1 MSLGTQWVRTLVHMG
16 EKSSNDEGA
25 SGAFFF
31 SRDKS
36 ESSSGGEHLLP
47 ILLAYSGWPVVF
59 SWSDMFSPSTCREEQ
74 LNLLPPVC
82 TVCFL
87 SVRSVILHLSTCI
100 YSMSLGIHHSIYFPL
115 LSLCFVSPPSHYF
128 FRHFNIFFLLY
139 SQLSMFS
146 TPTTP
151 TITPTLKNIEVEAA
165 HDEDPF
171 GVQPL
176 LHNHQGGFVPP
187 SVDIVGALRSTH
199 SSSSIGQENMSS
211 NSNFCPSRHSND
223 GESSDDSDSLS
234 TSFSQDSQSND
245 SHATMKEFT
254 STRGSKNTSSRTRS
268 AGNNSNRSTRKTSN
282 SNRETPEEERKK
294 KIRRERNKQAAARCR
309 KRRLD
314 RTNQLTQE
322 TEKLDK
328 QKAILEQEFEQKRKE
343 YEKYKLFLEQH
354 KNSNECRC
362 KNENYMQS
370 SSCVVPTSIST
381 ASITTTTAPANK
393 VCRPSSL
400 ALPPNSYSSSSLP
413 VDPLVSASTP
423 SSGIP
428 IDALLDCTG
437 LTPLLTT
444 PSAGG
449 FMPGIACPSTSTRLP
464 PNETAQSSN
473 EPTTPSK
480 LVSL

>member
-1 MSLGTQWVRTLVHMG
+1 
-16 EKSSNDEGA
+16 
-25 SGAFFF
+25 
-31 SRDKS
+31 
-36 ESSSGGEHLLP
+36 
-47 ILLAYSGWPVVF
+47 
-59 SWSDMFSPSTCREEQ
+59 MFSPSNCREEQ
-74 LNLLPPVC
+74 LNLLPPVS
-82 TVCFL
+82 TVRFISNDIQYHMYLHVYIQCHLVFIILFSSSPSFPSTLSLTL
-87 SVRSVILHLSTCI
+87 SV
-100 YSMSLGIHHSIYFPL
+100 
-115 LSLCFVSPPSHYF
+115 F
-128 FRHFNIFFLLY
+128 FRHFNISL
-139 SQLSMFS
+139 STQLSMFS

-187 SVDIVGALRSTH
+187 TVDIAVALRSTH

-223 GESSDDSDSLS
+223 DDESSVDSDCLS
-234 TSFSQDSQSND
+234 TSIFSQGSQSND
-245 SHATMKEFT
+245 SHATIKEFT
-254 STRGSKNTSSRTRS
+254 STRGSKNTSTRARS
-268 AGNNSNRSTRKTSN
+268 TGNNSNRSTRKTSN
-282 SNRETPEEERKK
+282 NTRETPEEERKK

-314 RTNQLTQE
+314 HTNELTKQ
-322 TEKLDK
+322 TELLDK
-328 QKAILEQEFEQKRKE
+328 QKAGLEQEFEQKRKE
-343 YEKYKLFLEQH
+343 YEKYKSFLEEH

-362 KNENYMQS
+362 KSDNYMQS
-370 SSCVVPTSIST
+370 SVST
-381 ASITTTTAPANK
+381 AVAAITSTAATTTTTSTTATANK

-400 ALPPNSYSSSSLP
+400 ALPVSCSSSSLP

-428 IDALLDCTG
+428 ISALLDCTG

-449 FMPGIACPSTSTRLP
+449 FMPGIPCTSTSTRLP
-464 PNETAQSSN
+464 PDETAQSSN

>member
-1 MSLGTQWVRTLVHMG
+1 
-16 EKSSNDEGA
+16 
-25 SGAFFF
+25 
-31 SRDKS
+31 
-36 ESSSGGEHLLP
+36 
-47 ILLAYSGWPVVF
+47 
-59 SWSDMFSPSTCREEQ
+59 
-74 LNLLPPVC
+74 
-82 TVCFL
+82 
-87 SVRSVILHLSTCI
+87 
-100 YSMSLGIHHSIYFPL
+100 
-115 LSLCFVSPPSHYF
+115 
-128 FRHFNIFFLLY
+128 
-139 SQLSMFS
+139 MFS

-151 TITPTLKNIEVEAA
+151 TITPTLKNIEVQPA

-223 GESSDDSDSLS
+223 EESSVDSDCLS

-254 STRGSKNTSSRTRS
+254 STSRSKNTSSRARS
-268 AGNNSNRSTRKTSN
+268 AANNSNRSTRKTSN
-282 SNRETPEEERKK
+282 NTRETPEEERKK

-314 RTNQLTQE
+314 HTNELTQE
-322 TEKLDK
+322 TERLDK
-328 QKAILEQEFEQKRKE
+328 QKARLEQEFEQKRKE
-343 YEKYKLFLEQH
+343 YEKYKSFLEQH

-362 KNENYMQS
+362 KNESTFMQS
-370 SSCVVPTSIST
+370 TGSVAGVAAAIAST
-381 ASITTTTAPANK
+381 VITTTTTTTNTTAPANK

-400 ALPPNSYSSSSLP
+400 ALKPASNSYSSSSLP

-449 FMPGIACPSTSTRLP
+449 FMPGIACTSTSTRLP